1 MKSVNSAFIGTDLEE
16 ILKDHFSARAGEK
29 ETREVEG
36 KLYIVGLTTDHC
48 VSTTVRM
55 AGNLG
60 VCGQEGEVVLVED
73 GTAAHGKGGWD
84 AETVHA
90 VHAESLREFAGVR
103 GTEEVLDEWK
113 GL

>member
-1 MKSVNSAFIGTDLEE
+1 MNSAFIGTDLEE
-16 ILKDHFSARAGEK
+16 ILREHFGASG
-29 ETREVEG
+29 G
-36 KLYIVGLTTDHC
+36 KLYVVGMTTDHC

-60 VCGQEGEVVLVED
+60 VCGEGDVVLVED

-90 VHAESLREFAGVR
+90 VHVESLKEFASVR
-103 GTEEVLDEWK
+103 RTDEVLEKWK
-113 GL
+113 IL